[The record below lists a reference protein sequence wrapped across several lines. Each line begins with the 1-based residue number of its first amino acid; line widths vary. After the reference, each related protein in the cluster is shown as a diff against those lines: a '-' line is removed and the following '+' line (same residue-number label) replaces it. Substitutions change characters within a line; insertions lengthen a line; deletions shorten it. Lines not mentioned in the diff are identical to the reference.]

1 MVLVFSLQP
10 NEINAGPA
18 ATLSTEQFAK
28 YMNNNQN
35 FCNFMWELSAKS
47 LERRQKHDEVA
58 KFFSDHFKRAF
69 TVKAF
74 ALKVVDSNEVLTAK
88 ISVHGQTGYGTLEVK
103 RPIQTVSAG
112 KFAESMKTNDVV
124 CQFMW
129 ALSANSLTEDE
140 KRAKLATF
148 ISETFKQTFTVDSF
162 ALHVVDSE
170 EVLTAKISV
179 PLTTGS
185 GYLIMKRPIQTPYV
199 PVFGNRDISG
209 ASSVKPPSFF
219 SVKDKKEAHVD
230 HQPGGVNVSGFF
242 GKAAAAQRTTTE
254 RLTEIKNTLKANDA
268 FREEMFKF
276 ANDYAS
282 LSRYQKFDVIFAT
295 SVKDMIVKY
304 IDNNDNTFN
313 VKIPLEFDAANQISF
328 DLVDGIT
335 RVSVGLVKT
344 TQTTTSKAAVMTR
357 EYPLVPTSTA
367 ELPKTTQSPGFEGF
381 RDFLP
386 TQPTT
391 TTLGEPKVSMNISE
405 LEENDECIKELWEF
419 ADTVWTS
426 EHDNICYRPAEDEAT
441 KTSIEKIISRHLGIE
456 FQLRFVW
463 FGTKSPNEKYIKVS
477 VYAEKINSDFCF
489 YKPQQP
495 ADFGGFGNR
504 GISGASSVK
513 PPSFFSVKTQSPGF
527 GGYRDF
533 LSTQPTTTT
542 TLGEPKVSMNISE
555 LEENDECIK
564 ELWEFADT
572 VWTLDHDYICH
583 HRLAEKEGIKTN
595 IGKII
600 SRHLGINFSLQFV
613 WLGTNPEKKKF
624 VRVSVYAEE
633 KLSDIFWYKPQQPTT
648 DEAAAVMNSDTPPP
662 PSTPIAD
669 PPTTTTLG
677 EHERLTEIE
686 NTLKAN
692 DEFKKRLWKYAETAW
707 TSDNN
712 IVNAGPLANDVRVEV
727 RRIIRQF
734 VELESCFKIGNVRFS
749 RIGDEVHS
757 TVEDTREYRICF
769 DIYFKLRRVTLEF
782 TRPHHTQT
790 TTTTP
795 LQTIAS
801 PTALYTI
808 TYLTTSN
815 EVKDVL
821 KVYSEFFWIYNG
833 WHVGSELEQT
843 CNEDGAI
850 GRINDLLD
858 CIKKTPPASDDG
870 SSRPLP
876 SPVVRKPLIFLESET
891 NDDFATLKLYYGG
904 EENDVKINLGNR
916 QTNSEEI
923 RKFLLNKYKDVAFH
937 EREHRRETL
946 RFAYFLSNNNDA
958 AVDESDSAY
967 WEKNPVAPFRLRSNE
982 WFVENILVD
991 ALSVT
996 KNNNSNIVQQ
1006 QRIIGASF
1014 RNKEGG
1020 YLIGEMNIKAEGPD
1034 LKLGE
1039 FSDDDMWRLN
1049 DFQGRLT
1056 AAAVLEWTT
1065 DSSRAA
1071 VAEVAWTDARVAG
1084 VQSLGGSVKTEFDN
1098 EDTNCRFTVT
1108 TELEGINVESDDVI
1122 AYKLLSTVSDG
1133 RFSVDHTIRVKS
1145 KTSLHLQ
1152 TVANFK
1158 KALAQKATE
1167 SWSKQI
1173 KTLRQGLEH
1182 PKTVKRVIESC
1193 IPLVSTVPF
1202 EGENVEV
1209 TTRLRHATIK
1219 DYELRLTMESTSNC
1233 AFLRGTHF
1241 VYIPLWDD
1249 FKVDKCSSAQKKVLA
1264 DFQKYIYINA
1274 GYQWSNAIYM
1284 LTRLN
1289 ASASAQTYVKDS
1301 EALNT
1306 VFTTTTPD
1314 NDKVTA
1320 TTTMTGA
1327 TMVDNLLRF
1336 KVFSKFK
1343 SGTKQFEMN
1352 HYLTRR
1358 N

>member
-441 KTSIEKIISRHLGIE
+441 KTSIE
-456 FQLRFVW
+456 
-463 FGTKSPNEKYIKVS
+463 
-477 VYAEKINSDFCF
+477 
-489 YKPQQP
+489 
-495 ADFGGFGNR
+495 
-504 GISGASSVK
+504 
-513 PPSFFSVKTQSPGF
+513 
-527 GGYRDF
+527 
-533 LSTQPTTTT
+533 
-542 TLGEPKVSMNISE
+542 
-555 LEENDECIK
+555 
-564 ELWEFADT
+564 
-572 VWTLDHDYICH
+572 
-583 HRLAEKEGIKTN
+583 
-595 IGKII
+595 KII